1 MANRK
6 DNKGRVLRQGE
17 SQRKDGRYMYRWT
30 YEGKTNT
37 IYSMSLP
44 ELREK
49 ETQIQRDIED
59 GIDSNRADKM
69 TLNDCFD
76 RYLQTKTR
84 LRETTL
90 TNYKYLYDR
99 YVRATLGEKKVGK
112 IKFSDLQRMYNNL
125 LEDKIEIGTLTLLHN
140 TISPALDLA
149 VRDNIIRSNPTN
161 GLMKEVRN
169 SHDTSRKK
177 RVAMTSKEQTEFMNY
192 ARNSDLYCVYVPMF
206 TVFLG
211 TGLRVGEL
219 LALTWSDIDFK
230 KKNINVNKTLTYKVG
245 TNKKA
250 ELHISPTKTGAG
262 TRTIPMLEEVRKA
275 FLEMRKERIAN
286 GMCETMVDGYSD
298 FVFTNSRNH
307 VHKPNTINR
316 VMDNIIKAYNKEE
329 IANAKKEKRE
339 AFEIRHFSVHNLRH
353 TFLTNYCQFETN
365 LKTIQDIAGHSD
377 ISITMK
383 VYAEATEESKKE
395 SFERLE
401 GKFKIG

>member
-1 MANRK
+1 
-6 DNKGRVLRQGE
+6 
-17 SQRKDGRYMYRWT
+17 
-30 YEGKTNT
+30 
-37 IYSMSLP
+37 
-44 ELREK
+44 
-49 ETQIQRDIED
+49 
-59 GIDSNRADKM
+59 
-69 TLNDCFD
+69 
-76 RYLQTKTR
+76 
-84 LRETTL
+84 
-90 TNYKYLYDR
+90 
-99 YVRATLGEKKVGK
+99 
-112 IKFSDLQRMYNNL
+112 
-125 LEDKIEIGTLTLLHN
+125 
-140 TISPALDLA
+140 
-149 VRDNIIRSNPTN
+149 
-161 GLMKEVRN
+161 MKEVRN

-177 RVAMTSKEQTEFMNY
+177 RVAMTSKEQTEFMKY

-245 TNKKA
+245 SNKKA
-250 ELHISPTKTGAG
+250 EFHISPTKTGAG
-262 TRTIPMLEEVRKA
+262 TRTIPLLEEVRKA

-286 GMCETMVDGYSD
+286 GMCETVVDGYSD